1 MERLLVMPMTEAK
14 GEPTMTS
21 ERTQSYS
28 RVVRTLDDLG
38 PTKLLETEQERIRDA
53 ADTLIFAAG
62 IDAAESAAIADVEA
76 LVDHLI
82 ESGRWTA
89 ERAEELRSD
98 LLGCGPLAPVPA

>member
-1 MERLLVMPMTEAK
+1 MERLLVMPMTVAK
-14 GEPTMTS
+14 GETMTS

-38 PTKLLETEQERIRDA
+38 PTKLLATEQERIRDA
-53 ADTLIFAAG
+53 ADTLIFSAG
-62 IDAAESAAIADVEA
+62 VEDAERAAIADVQA

-89 ERAEELRSD
+89 ERAEELRDD

>member
-1 MERLLVMPMTEAK
+1 VEKVRVLPMTVAK
-14 GEPTMTS
+14 GAPTMTS

-28 RVVRTLDDLG
+28 RVVRTLDELG
-38 PTKLLETEQERIRDA
+38 PTKLLATEQERIRDA
-53 ADTLIFAAG
+53 ADTLIFSAG
-62 IDAAESAAIADVEA
+62 VDAAESAAIADVEA
-76 LVDHLI
+76 LVNHLV